1 MLRTL
6 TIPQGR
12 PPAIESA
19 NEQLL
24 PTLLVK
30 TMIAALSVMLSKIK
44 NAAGYDTVMQALT
57 EYNDSETMQTTAM
70 AT

>member
-1 MLRTL
+1 
-6 TIPQGR
+6 
-12 PPAIESA
+12 
-19 NEQLL
+19 
-24 PTLLVK
+24 
-30 TMIAALSVMLSKIK
+30 MIAALSVMLSKIK